1 MRGVSAMRKETTETE
16 AVTVLVERAKR
27 TSVQPALI
35 QNGNGAKQFTKEGA
49 SPSPK

>member
-1 MRGVSAMRKETTETE
+1 MAMSREKTESE
-16 AVTVLVERAKR
+16 SVTVLVERAKR

-49 SPSPK
+49 LPSSK